1 MKKAKIIKHFPSKLE
16 NKARELLRAAPRQLQ
31 AKQIAEATGLSD
43 SWLSEFAKGE
53 LKGASAGRLEAL
65 ISYLDKPFEI

>member
-1 MKKAKIIKHFPSKLE
+1 MGLKSY
-16 NKARELLRAAPRQLQ
+16 RQLQ